1 MIKRFKISILAVVT
15 LLASSCELDLLD
27 NPNAVTPANTD
38 VNFLLNRIELS
49 YSTHFNQLSDPGMR
63 LTRMLNQGQAF
74 YQNAVAPGG
83 FDGTWQVAY
92 AEILQDVKTL
102 LPIAEAGGLTVH
114 AGIARTLR
122 ASVIVNL
129 VDAFGDVPYSEA
141 LDPANFNPKT
151 DTGASLYT
159 AALADLD
166 KAIADMGTAPR
177 ANATSDLFYGGT
189 ADSWIRVANTLKLK
203 ILLNR
208 RLIDRPGSTSAINA
222 LIAGNRLIST
232 AAQNFTFK
240 FGSNLVNPDT
250 RHPRYAGQYS
260 PIGGGDY
267 QSNSYMGTMFDA
279 KGFQDPRMRF
289 YFYRQTIRNSTDV
302 NQLRCITNQ
311 KPNHYSASDY
321 YCLPTSV
328 GYWGRD
334 HLSNEGIPP
343 DGLLRTAWGLYP
355 AGGLYDNDASRGVTL
370 GAGAGG
376 AGIHPILTRSFVNF
390 MLAEA
395 ALTMGTTGNPRE
407 LLKTAV
413 ENSMADVRSMV
424 MASTE
429 ASKITAFE
437 TEKGINWTDE
447 VTRYV
452 NKVMELYDAAP
463 NDSERLNVIGTEYW
477 LALHGNG
484 IEAYNLYRRTG
495 KPSNQQPALDPN
507 PGGFARSYFY
517 PNNFVV
523 RNSNAKQKEGVTVP
537 VFWDN
542 NPATLT
548 R

>member
-1 MIKRFKISILAVVT
+1 MIKRFKISILAAVT

-38 VNFLLNRIELS
+38 VNFLLNRIEIS

-129 VDAFGDVPYSEA
+129 VDAFGDVPFTEA

-151 DTGASLYT
+151 DAGASLYT

-289 YFYRQTIRNSTDV
+289 YFYRQTTRNTTDV

-311 KPNHYSASDY
+311 KPNHYSAADY
-321 YCLPTSV
+321 YCLPTSA

-355 AGGLYDNDASRGVTL
+355 AGGSYDNDASRGVTL

-376 AGIHPILTRSFVNF
+376 AGIHPIMTRSFVNF

-395 ALTMGTTGNPRE
+395 ALTLGTTGNPRE

-437 TEKGINWTDE
+437 TEKGINWNSE